1 MTVKFDKDDMT
12 LIDSLNEEE
21 SRAFILFLLSERR
34 RHLKDIEMLD
44 DRIIKVCKR
53 FGWEYKP

>member
-1 MTVKFDKDDMT
+1 MIKFDSEDMT
-12 LIDSLNEEE
+12 LIESLNGEE